1 MAIDFPD
8 SPTLNQEFTVGPVT
22 WIWNGTTWDGINGA
36 NLDEILLVSLDEQ
49 TETHTLTLLD
59 KGKMIQMN
67 SSSANS
73 LIFPTDSSVD
83 FPIGS
88 QISVVQTGTGQTT
101 ISPDTGVVVSG
112 TPGLKLR
119 SQWSG
124 VTIIKNDENSWLAI
138 GDLSE

>member
-1 MAIDFPD
+1 
-8 SPTLNQEFTVGPVT
+8 V
-22 WIWNGTTWDGINGA
+22 WNNTTWDGINGA
-36 NLDEILLVSLDEQ
+36 NLNEILLVSLDEQ

-73 LIFPTDSSVD
+73 LIFPNDSSVN

-88 QISVVQTGTGQTT
+88 QVSVIQTGTGQTT
-101 ISPDTGVVVSG
+101 ISPDTGVIVSG